1 MGLDTIVAA
10 IQYVEGRR
18 LVTEEELAEDSQSSV
33 RMCERDQSPS
43 PPSPSPL
50 CLVTSVKRD
59 AAIHTAM
66 YTGQFVALS
75 EALLA
80 SRDNLSYNRAYPAP
94 VSFRVDAICG
104 M

>member
-18 LVTEEELAEDSQSSV
+18 LVTEEELAEESQSSA

-43 PPSPSPL
+43 PPSPL

-59 AAIHTAM
+59 ASIHTAM
-66 YTGQFVALS
+66 YAGQFVALS

-80 SRDNLSYNRAYPAP
+80 SRDNLSYNCTYPAP